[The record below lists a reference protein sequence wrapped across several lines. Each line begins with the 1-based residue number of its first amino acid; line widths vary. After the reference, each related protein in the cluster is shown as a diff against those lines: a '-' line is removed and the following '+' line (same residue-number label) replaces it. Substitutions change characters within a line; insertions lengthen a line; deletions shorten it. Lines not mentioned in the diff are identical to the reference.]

1 MVDGGGKIGGP
12 PGAPPRIG
20 GEQPAVPAKQA
31 EAKPQAKGPTDRFEK
46 ADGRSKLS
54 QGAQPNVLGGDVSG
68 SSNVLRLA
76 RDNPAAARQLVATLA
91 AQAATTLSEIER
103 EMMGARLM
111 LEKLAKERFSKEARR
126 AKGKELKAHRD
137 KLAALKLRLAMGARK
152 MALLQQVAGKLGDP
166 RLDEEIDRLLS
177 DHSKLKTDWG
187 RRHHLLSVGSSLYG
201 DDGETPEH
209 LRQVVQAEVHSGN
222 RGSEVGDTMRAISP
236 RRVIAELIARTID
249 GSVRES
255 DAVDTSATRG
265 EYGRSAQSFGM
276 LTEILETALARDP
289 LDED

>member
-12 PGAPPRIG
+12 PGAPLPIAA
-20 GEQPAVPAKQA
+20 EKASVPAKQA
-31 EAKPQAKGPTDRFEK
+31 EAKPQAKGPADQFEK
-46 ADGRSKLS
+46 ADGRTKLA
-54 QGAQPNVLGGDVSG
+54 QGAQPNVLGAEISG
-68 SSNVLRLA
+68 SSNILRLA

-91 AQAATTLSEIER
+91 AAAATTLSEIER
-103 EMMGARLM
+103 EMMAARLM

-126 AKGKELKAHRD
+126 EKAKELKAHRD
-137 KLAALKLRLAMGARK
+137 NLAALKLCLAIGARK

-166 RLDEEIDRLLS
+166 RLDSEIDRLLS

-201 DDGETPEH
+201 DDAETPDY
-209 LRQVVQAEVHSGN
+209 LRQVVQTEVRVGN
-222 RGSEVGDTMRAISP
+222 HGRELGDTLRAISP

-249 GSVRES
+249 GSVRE
-255 DAVDTSATRG
+255 VDEVDDSVKRG
-265 EYGRSAQSFGM
+265 EYGRSVQNYGM
-276 LTEILETALARDP
+276 LADLLTDALGRKP